1 MRPILPLALLALAAP
16 LPALAGGVGLVATA
30 GLHGDRVYAY
40 EIDEIGQETQ
50 LDPQNQINPNFGGGL
65 EIVLGDKDL
74 KVAGIFRG
82 FYLQDAA
89 QQEPVKPDGLEGEF
103 AFNVRDE
110 PKDIGVITA
119 GLQWGVLGDPGALQ
133 MTVVGTIGA
142 GVFTEAMD
150 GYVTAEAGVGGTWM
164 AARRVQVVAS
174 VTGGARYWKRF
185 YPTTNAY
192 AGVRYLF
199 D

>member
-1 MRPILPLALLALAAP
+1 MRPILPLALIALAAP
-16 LPALAGGVGLVATA
+16 FPALAGGIGVVGTA
-30 GLHGDRVYAY
+30 GFHGDRVYAY
-40 EIDEIGQETQ
+40 SVDEIEQAEQ
-50 LDPQNQINPNFGGGL
+50 LAPQDQLNPNYGLGL
-65 EIVLGDKDL
+65 EVVLGDKDL

-89 QQEPVKPDGLEGEF
+89 LQAPTNAGVDGELVY
-103 AFNVRDE
+103 NVRDT
-110 PKDIGVITA
+110 PKDLGVVTA

-142 GVFTEAMD
+142 AVFTEAMD

-164 AARRVQVVAS
+164 AARRTQVVAS